1 MPAGIIAHVEN
12 GDAILEFVDRS
23 LKGPALE
30 ALLDIG
36 GPGSIKVD
44 TRTGPRRRYI
54 VPVGNAEAA
63 DLLDGDEV
71 APLKTAG
78 VGTGASAAL
87 VAADPNAPGNGDD
100 WHTPVE
106 ANSSEHAYVGTTK
119 PTGQSGVQF
128 SQFPDSGTGG
138 LNPAPTHADIIKH
151 VRGGGAEE
159 AGQEWPDG
167 EPSLAWSRS
176 ELNAYAAH
184 LGVENPAGLANK
196 EAVLDAILAI
206 LDGDGEG

>member
-30 ALLDIG
+30 ALIDIG

-54 VPVGNAEAA
+54 VPVGNAEEA

-78 VGTGASAAL
+78 VDTGASAAL
-87 VAADPNAPGNGDD
+87 VAADPN
-100 WHTPVE
+100 TPVE

-138 LNPAPTHADIIKH
+138 LNPAPTHEEIIKH

-176 ELNAYAAH
+176 ELNAYALH